1 MQKPVEVVPIEP
13 PPPEQRVSRG
23 ARFVDAGDR
32 KTRYT
37 LPASL
42 DSASPVGYRTRLS
55 LTRGEAEQAVR
66 LMSMEQPT
74 AFGPAVEI
82 TEAALFEEV
91 SLGVLT
97 SRQSTNY
104 RGHRQTTC
112 GPEDSGW
119 IARVLRDM
127 GHEDALDGACMT
139 HIVLSRPY
147 RTPFTMLLTLTGH
160 KPISSLITVPLRIW
174 RKRYRGAHDIPTIG
188 YLQDLHLGVLAESI
202 ERAAVLASGGERRA
216 NVFIGPFD
224 RQDHPG
230 PIAELE
236 RICGLTEKERFE
248 GWNVAMIAQVG
259 VAAEGE
265 AIDIPDATC
274 RKLAANLL
282 AFRSERI
289 QPGVNAEDK
298 APEQYQGRQDMD
310 VPDELT
316 VQAGRAGYNAFH
328 RWTGL
333 HRERAKEL
341 LLLDRIDVLTPGGKE
356 RLREVRKELN
366 DITDWVIRDMPLWA
380 DLPVGKAFSRNAN
393 RGRKAFALTGQRI
406 YVAGLSRAEVE
417 DLGLNWQTAIRALGA
432 SAARCAFK
440 AEIMGATEIP
450 EGCDMLGGICL
461 MAGPVNQNDIGKQCY
476 GGADLLGPNHAH
488 RNPTSLLVW
497 SLKAKTI
504 ADPIGNEEQLLN
516 AARKGVLVDL
526 RPGPHDVVT
535 LRQAA
540 KLSPMRR
547 RGGRLNAERA
557 FGDQGNFVIDPQGVE
572 IPGNRGSAWPSAWR
586 SEVLWEVSQ

>member
-1 MQKPVEVVPIEP
+1 M
-13 PPPEQRVSRG
+13 
-23 ARFVDAGDR
+23 
-32 KTRYT
+32 
-37 LPASL
+37 